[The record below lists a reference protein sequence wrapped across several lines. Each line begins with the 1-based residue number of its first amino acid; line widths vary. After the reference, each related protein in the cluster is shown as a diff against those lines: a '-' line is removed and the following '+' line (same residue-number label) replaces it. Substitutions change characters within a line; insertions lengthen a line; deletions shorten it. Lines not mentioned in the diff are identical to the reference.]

1 MALDGLRIGEELNR
15 MERILFAILLSLPS
29 LLFDLCEKS
38 RIPRHSA
45 WISISTASP
54 CVPCVP
60 CVPCTLRLDDR
71 RSLTSAVNYIT
82 ANDVKQES
90 SARSTIGMC
99 EIIPGISFQWS
110 LRTDPI
116 GCTALTNYATI
127 SPLRL
132 DDLSSRLGFVIDQRA
147 RLSSCSSF
155 TNVQLQAYNGA

>member
-1 MALDGLRIGEELNR
+1 M
-15 MERILFAILLSLPS
+15 LFYYRCRRYYSICARKA
-29 LLFDLCEKS
+29 EY
-38 RIPRHSA
+38 RVIPREFRSA
-45 WISISTASP
+45 PHP

-60 CVPCTLRLDDR
+60 CVPCTLQLDDR

-90 SARSTIGMC
+90 SARSAIGMC

-110 LRTDPI
+110 LRTDSI

-132 DDLSSRLGFVIDQRA
+132 DDLSSRLGLVIDQRA

>member
-1 MALDGLRIGEELNR
+1 
-15 MERILFAILLSLPS
+15 MERILFAILSSLPS
-29 LLFDLCEKS
+29 LLFDLREKS
-38 RIPRHSA
+38 RIPRYSA
-45 WISISTASP
+45 WISINTAPPYISCIPCIP

-60 CVPCTLRLDDR
+60 CVPCTLQLDDR
-71 RSLTSAVNYIT
+71 RWLTRAVNYIT

-110 LRTDPI
+110 LRTDSI

-132 DDLSSRLGFVIDQRA
+132 DDLSSCLGLVINQRA
-147 RLSSCSSF
+147 RVSSCSLF
-155 TNVQLQAYNGA
+155 LNVQLQAYNGT